1 MNHPKDH
8 TFSEQRSFV
17 AVSLSYISQATDKPK
32 AAAHMCNVMVLC
44 HGLLEIEDFRSLFFK
59 EFRKY
64 TKEESFINNLEEHTI
79 LFAERNYLLE
89 RKDTLW
95 ESTYNSLSSS
105 ISVGTTNTYEMA
117 SGIFG
122 AIWNGVYNRIYPTK

>member
-17 AVSLSYISQATDKPK
+17 AVSLSYISQATNKPK

-44 HGLLEIEDFRSLFFK
+44 DGLLEIEDFRSLFFK

-64 TKEESFINNLEEHTI
+64 TKEEEFVNNLEEHAI

-89 RKDTLW
+89 RRDTLW
-95 ESTYNSLSSS
+95 ESTYNSLS
-105 ISVGTTNTYEMA
+105 VGTSNTYEMA
-117 SGIFG
+117 SGILG
-122 AIWNGVYNRIYPTK
+122 AIWNGMYNRIYPAK